1 MPNNET
7 PDNPDKV
14 HNSVKGKG
22 LPNPEDA
29 IGRRIREKREEHLL
43 NVSQLSE
50 RTKALSSD
58 GKGLSRAVIAGYE
71 NGEYKPGTRELRLLC
86 DALVVSPTWLIYGNE
101 QVSKQHPTIKRVKIA
116 ETSELAAA
124 KLMYVITSLPEQE
137 FEAVATLLLSL
148 AKKDKVLMRALSDDV
163 EVIGRML
170 DVNSSL
176 EYSPQWSK
184 HQDKQYKK
192 LYKK

>member
-1 MPNNET
+1 MANNEIT
-7 PDNPDKV
+7 DKPG
-14 HNSVKGKG
+14 SIQRGAKGKG
-22 LPNPEDA
+22 LPSPEDA

-50 RTKALSSD
+50 RTKELNSD

-71 NGEYKPGTRELRLLC
+71 NGEYKPGTRELRILC
-86 DALVVSPTWLIYGNE
+86 DALVVSPTWLIYGSE
-101 QVSKQHPTIKRVKIA
+101 PVSKQHPTIKRVKIA
-116 ETSELAAA
+116 ETPELAVA
-124 KLMYVITSLPEQE
+124 KLMYVISSLPEEE

-170 DVNSSL
+170 DVNRVL
-176 EYSPQWSK
+176 EYSPQWYK
-184 HQDKQYKK
+184 HQEKQHKK